1 LVLQLWTRRP
11 KGGRQILNPVT
22 FASYNIF
29 FFKTCTNRKDI
40 CTTLLEFVM
49 GYKTNASRK
58 CPWTSLMKCHLS
70 KLSWNIWWSS
80 NASHYLGFGEIPLSM
95 GHKIESNKDYW
106 NGFNWC
112 DLVRMW
118 NVGKEIQS
126 LAFYI
131 QRSFVVC
138 MLLRDQHQILL
149 LTSLPHMWFCSLQ
162 ILGLNRV
169 VVLRLPTLY
178 LGEF

>member
-1 LVLQLWTRRP
+1 L
-11 KGGRQILNPVT
+11 
-22 FASYNIF
+22 YNS
-29 FFKTCTNRKDI
+29 TWI
-40 CTTLLEFVM
+40 CM

-58 CPWTSLMKCHLS
+58 CPWTSLMKCHSS

-80 NASHYLGFGEIPLSM
+80 SASHYLGFGEIPLSM
-95 GHKIESNKDYW
+95 GHRIESNKDYW

-126 LAFYI
+126 PAFYI

-138 MLLRDQHQILL
+138 MNFLTPHVILFITNIRIKIEWLSWDFLPYIWVNFKDVLSNVLHQNPKNG
-149 LTSLPHMWFCSLQ
+149 LP
-162 ILGLNRV
+162 
-169 VVLRLPTLY
+169 
-178 LGEF
+178 